1 MTCDTFT
8 IILHDREPHLREL
21 SHATDLEVT
30 LSIQK
35 DLATMSQ

>member
-1 MTCDTFT
+1 MTENP
-8 IILHDREPHLREL
+8 ILREL

-35 DLATMSQ
+35 DHATMSQ